1 MKQILISESLI
12 LQVQRHLERQAEG
25 KQPWSQEDSK
35 ALAAQLRATLV
46 TPQNL
51 VIGGKYNWINQPDRL
66 IYIGVKSGWYQFK
79 KIGDARPVWCE
90 VPATNLSSF
99 EQTKD

>member
-1 MKQILISESLI
+1 MLRDVLCGPEGECSIVGSNADRAIIDE
-12 LQVQRHLERQAEG
+12 VLETMENQA
-25 KQPWSQEDSK
+25 
-35 ALAAQLRATLV
+35 V

-51 VIGGKYNWINQPDRL
+51 VIGGKYNWVNQPDRL

-90 VPATNLSSF
+90 VPADNLSSF